1 MKYYLHNK
9 NKDGTQSIF
18 IEVGLGT
25 EKIQLPDGSCKYRAI
40 RYRAYTGEKIKPK
53 YWDNKKQAAKGKFS
67 DADDINTF
75 LNTLKNQVLAIKRET
90 RLNGEQ
96 LSALCFREKLLLKKE
111 NAKPKFSLIQCLEKY
126 IEDHTHSLAVRTL
139 DNFRTLKS
147 DLIEL
152 ADHVLKPITFETM
165 NDEFFLSFQAF
176 LYREKGN
183 TDNTFAKKTE
193 KLKTFLRWA
202 TVAGYNANKEFE
214 KFKAKR
220 KKKDIIWLSDN
231 EICLLEECKD
241 LSPPLKKI
249 RDVFLFGCYTGMR
262 YSDIENL
269 KAENVITVEGEKFL
283 DFVMIKGKKPLTI
296 PLIEQAEA
304 YLNLYNE
311 GVGSVFNC
319 VSLQDMNKNLKLLGE
334 VAKINT
340 VVERVRFQAAKRIE
354 KSVPKWAFLTTH
366 CARHSY
372 AINSLQGG
380 MQPEI
385 LQENLGH
392 ADLEETMG
400 YVVIAK
406 RFMSDHTRDVW
417 KRAKT
422 KRDEKKE
429 KSNS

>member
-18 IEVGLGT
+18 LELPLVT
-25 EKIQLPDGSCKYRAI
+25 VKILQPNGKYKYRAI
-40 RYRAYTGEKIKPK
+40 RYRAYTGEKINPK
-53 YWDNKKQAAKGKFS
+53 CWDSEQQVAKGKS
-67 DADDINTF
+67 QKTDDLNEF
-75 LNTLKNQVLAIKRET
+75 LNKLENQVIAIKRDA

-96 LSALCFREKLLLKKE
+96 LSADYFREKLLLKKE
-111 NAKPKFSLIQCLEKY
+111 NAKPKFSLIECLEKY
-126 IEDHTHSLAVRTL
+126 IEDHKHSLAVRTL

-152 ADHVLKPITFETM
+152 AEHVLYPVSFQTM
-165 NDEFFLSFQAF
+165 NDELHLKFQAF

-202 TVAGYNANKEFE
+202 TAAGYNENMAFE
-214 KFKAKR
+214 KFKAPR
-220 KKKDIIWLSDN
+220 KKKDIIWLSDY

-241 LSPPLKKI
+241 LSPALKKT

-262 YSDIENL
+262 YSDIQNL
-269 KAENVITVEGEKFL
+269 KAENVITVGDEKYL
-283 DFVMIKGKKPLTI
+283 DFVMIKVKKQLTI
-296 PLIEQAEA
+296 PLIEQAEW
-304 YLNLYNE
+304 YLNLYNK
-311 GVGSVFNC
+311 GTGSIFNC
-319 VSLQDMNKNLKLLGE
+319 VSNQEMNDNLKLLGE
-334 VAKINT
+334 IAKINI
-340 VVERVRFQAAKRIE
+340 VVERVRFQGAKRIE
-354 KSVPKWAFLTTH
+354 KSRPKWSFLSTH

-385 LQENLGH
+385 LQKNLGH

-400 YVVIAK
+400 YVVIAQ
-406 RFMSDHTRDVW
+406 RFLSDHIRDVW

-422 KRDEKKE
+422 RRDEKKGI
-429 KSNS
+429 